1 MKLSQSA
8 VYAIR
13 VALLLADTEGAPPVP
28 CGELAKKGSMPQR
41 FLLQILRDLAKQRIV
56 RPTRGGSGGF
66 ALERTPD
73 KISLLELI
81 EAIDGPLVP
90 SPLVLGNLP
99 AEVAQRV
106 QQALTDVFEI
116 CRDRLRGIHLD
127 DLLGRPGK
135 PDGTAG
141 PDGVL

>member
-1 MKLSQSA
+1 MPRNGDCRHAAAAGKRVSSSRSFATWPGNGSSA
-8 VYAIR
+8 P
-13 VALLLADTEGAPPVP
+13 L
-28 CGELAKKGSMPQR
+28 
-41 FLLQILRDLAKQRIV
+41 
-56 RPTRGGSGGF
+56 RGGSGGF

-106 QQALTDVFEI
+106 QQALTDVFEV
-116 CRDRLRGIHLD
+116 CRDRLRAIRLS
-127 DLLGRPGK
+127 DLLGGPSGS
-135 PDGTAG
+135 DGMAG